1 MGDAKPRASQRDL
14 FWHFLGMGTLYVSAI
29 SLTSVLFQIVNIL
42 VPDPIVYDGGIY
54 SYALDGA
61 KRTLR
66 FAVSALVIMFPVCV
80 YALKQIQ
87 ESYEKEKEKRELRV
101 RKSIIYF
108 TLFVVSFIIMMT
120 LIFLIN
126 RFLSGELTL
135 RFFLKLL
142 STLIV
147 AGSVFGYYRWDL
159 HRFDHKKA

>member
-1 MGDAKPRASQRDL
+1 MAETKPKANQRDI

-42 VPDPIVYDGGIY
+42 VPDPVLSGGIY
-54 SYALDGA
+54 NYALDGA
-61 KRTLR
+61 KSTLR
-66 FAVSALVIMFPVCV
+66 MAVSALVIMFPVCV

-87 ESYEKEKEKRELRV
+87 ESYEKDKEKRELRI

-108 TLFVVSFIIMMT
+108 TLFVVSFIIMIT
-120 LIFLIN
+120 LVFLIN

-142 STLIV
+142 STLVV

-159 HRFDHKKA
+159 HRFDHTKA